1 LPLQIGSLV
10 AGNVF
15 AEEQNIGMAMGLE
28 MIVVVAITM
37 SGYAYLDKKTSKW
50 RKK

>member
-1 LPLQIGSLV
+1 
-10 AGNVF
+10 
-15 AEEQNIGMAMGLE
+15 